1 MILSDLRSYL
11 QQQHRVTLNDL
22 VIHFHIDADALRGML
37 GKWISKGKV
46 RQLPVNNTACGS
58 SCCKCD
64 PLLAE
69 IYEWVDEIAPLSS
82 PPTPPDMRFSS
93 SNG

>member
-11 QQQHRVTLNDL
+11 QDKHRVTLNDL
-22 VIHFHIDADALRGML
+22 VLHFDIDANALRGML

-46 RQLPVNNTACGS
+46 KRSTAESGCGT

-64 PLLAE
+64 PLLTE
-69 IYEWVDEIAPLSS
+69 IYEWV
-82 PPTPPDMRFSS
+82 
-93 SNG
+93 G

>member
-11 QQQHRVTLNDL
+11 QEKHRVALSDL
-22 VIHFHIDADALRGML
+22 VLHFNMDADALRGML

-46 RQLPVNNTACGS
+46 RQSPVTTSCGT

-64 PLLAE
+64 PLLTE
-69 IYEWVDEIAPLSS
+69 IYEWVD
-82 PPTPPDMRFSS
+82 
-93 SNG
+93 